1 MANEKRL
8 IDVRKWESFLQE
20 RQDFLDGKVYDPYY
34 DGYEDAIGNVEDWM
48 DAQPIVDAVEVV
60 HGRWNMDEEMYAW
73 NCSVCRSI
81 SLNGRRYSYCHNCG
95 AKMDGD
101 GNA

>member
-8 IDVRKWESFLQE
+8 IDANALLKSHWWDSLTDEFNKIRAKIIIMSA
-20 RQDFLDGKVYDPYY
+20 PT
-34 DGYEDAIGNVEDWM
+34 
-48 DAQPIVDAVEVV
+48 VDAVEVV

-101 GNA
+101 GK

>member
-8 IDVRKWESFLQE
+8 IDPEKCYCIAKAYHS
-20 RQDFLDGKVYDPYY
+20 DFEQNMANLHSLRELLDDCPT
-34 DGYEDAIGNVEDWM
+34 
-48 DAQPIVDAVEVV
+48 VDAVEVV

-81 SLNGRRYSYCHNCG
+81 SLNGKRYSYCHNCG

-101 GNA
+101 GNGK